1 MPNYYNYPYNNY
13 VPQQNNNSG
22 LLWVQGV
29 SGAKSYLVAPG
40 NTVLLM
46 DSESS
51 QFYLK
56 SADTSGMPTMRTFK
70 YEEVKDVQGAIEPL
84 NDKGADYPTREE
96 FDDLKALY
104 DTLKAKIDDINKPVK
119 EKKKDDK

>member
-70 YEEVKDVQGAIEPL
+70 YEEVKDVQGAIEPS